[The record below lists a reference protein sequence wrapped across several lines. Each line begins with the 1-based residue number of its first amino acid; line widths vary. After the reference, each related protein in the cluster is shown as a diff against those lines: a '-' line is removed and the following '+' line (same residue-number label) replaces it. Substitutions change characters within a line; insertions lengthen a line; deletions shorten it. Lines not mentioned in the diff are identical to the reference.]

1 MGPAI
6 SPVIGLSRAVG
17 APPPGD
23 RARVW
28 HRGRAR
34 WPRWLLTAPSPV
46 SCDLTAATA
55 RSAATSSALVV
66 VARAG
71 AGVELL
77 ADAQR
82 PLAVA
87 ETAAEGF
94 IGPGRAVVGG
104 ERHEPRP
111 ARRSRR
117 STCPRAVLVDR
128 APWPVGRAGHRLRHQ
143 SGNLSPL
150 GGW

>member
-1 MGPAI
+1 MA
-6 SPVIGLSRAVG
+6 A
-17 APPPGD
+17 D
-23 RARVW
+23 
-28 HRGRAR
+28 
-34 WPRWLLTAPSPV
+34 APSPV
-46 SCDLTAATA
+46 SCDLTAAAA
-55 RSAATSSALVV
+55 RSAATSSAPAV

-87 ETAAEGF
+87 EDF

-117 STCPRAVLVDR
+117 STCPESCSSIE
-128 APWPVGRAGHRLRHQ
+128 RHGQ
-143 SGNLSPL
+143 LGEPSTARGTSENLSPL
-150 GGW
+150 GGMTRARRMKKLSFARHGYRTMRRPQPRPPPWRW